1 MDAAERVIRRVDRAH
16 QHRPWL
22 AFPYAVVKKFGDD
35 QAGNL
40 AALISYYAFF
50 SLFPLMLVLVTILG
64 MVLQRNT
71 ELREAIK
78 RSALANFPVIGEE
91 ISSNVR
97 SLDGSG
103 LTLAVGIALALWA
116 GLGVLKVTQTAMNTI
131 WNVPYRDRP
140 NFLKTLLRAVIML
153 GVLGVIT
160 VASAAAGSVGAGNDN
175 LALSF
180 LWVLVSL
187 ALNLALFLLAFRILT
202 SADVS
207 WGDVF
212 AGALIAA
219 IAWTALQA
227 LGGYLVRHQLGGASK
242 TYGTFATVIGL
253 LAWMYL
259 GAQVTLLAAEV
270 NVVRK
275 RRLWP
280 RAIVQPPLTDAD
292 ERALK
297 SYAKV
302 EERRPEEDVHAR
314 IDRSAARPSP
324 PPGDGNGGR
333 S

>member
-1 MDAAERVIRRVDRAH
+1 MEAAEKVVRRVDEAH
-16 QHRPWL
+16 QRHPWL
-22 AFPYAVVKKFGDD
+22 AFPYAVIKKFGDD

-50 SLFPLMLVLVTILG
+50 SLFPLMLVLVTVLG

-71 ELREAIK
+71 ELREAIQE
-78 RSALANFPVIGEE
+78 SALANFPVVGEE
-91 ISSNVR
+91 ISRNVR
-97 SLDGSG
+97 ALDATG

-116 GLGVLKVTQTAMNTI
+116 GLGVLKVMQTAMNTI
-131 WNVPYRDRP
+131 WNVPYRHRP

-153 GVLGVIT
+153 AVLGVIT
-160 VASAAAGSVGAGNDN
+160 IGSAVAGGIGAGNDN
-175 LALSF
+175 LLLS
-180 LWVLVSL
+180 LVWVLVSL
-187 ALNLALFLLAFRILT
+187 VLNLALFLLAFRILT
-202 SADVS
+202 SADVT

-212 AGALIAA
+212 PGALVAA

-227 LGGYLVRHQLGGASK
+227 LGGYFVRHQLEGATE

-259 GAQVTLLAAEV
+259 GAQATLLAAEV

-297 SYAKV
+297 IYAKV
-302 EERRPEEDVHAR
+302 EERRPEEDVYAR
-314 IDRSAARPSP
+314 IDRAASTQPPSRDE
-324 PPGDGNGGR
+324 G
-333 S
+333 

>member
-1 MDAAERVIRRVDRAH
+1 MEGAEKVVRRVDEAH
-16 QHRPWL
+16 QRRPWL
-22 AFPYAVVKKFGDD
+22 AFPYAVIKKFGDD

-50 SLFPLMLVLVTILG
+50 SLFPLMLVLVTVLG

-71 ELREAIK
+71 ELREAIQK
-78 RSALANFPVIGEE
+78 SALANFPVVGEE

-97 SLDGSG
+97 ALDATG
-103 LTLAVGIALALWA
+103 LTLAIGIAVALWA
-116 GLGVLKVTQTAMNTI
+116 GLGVLKVMQTAMNTI
-131 WNVPYRDRP
+131 WNVPYRHRP

-153 GVLGVIT
+153 AVLGVIT
-160 VASAAAGSVGAGNDN
+160 VGSAVAGSVGAGSDD
-175 LALSF
+175 LLISI

-187 ALNLALFLLAFRILT
+187 ALNLGLFLLAFRILT

-212 AGALIAA
+212 PGALVAA
-219 IAWTALQA
+219 VAWTALQA
-227 LGGYLVRHQLGGASK
+227 LGGYVVRHQLNGASE

-259 GAQVTLLAAEV
+259 GAQATLLAAEV

-297 SYAKV
+297 IYAKV
-302 EERRPEEDVHAR
+302 EERRPEEDVYAR
-314 IDRSAARPSP
+314 IDRAASTHPPSRDE
-324 PPGDGNGGR
+324 G
-333 S
+333 

>member
-1 MDAAERVIRRVDRAH
+1 MESAERVVRRVDRAH
-16 QHRPWL
+16 QRRPWL

-40 AALISYYAFF
+40 AALISYYGFF
-50 SLFPLMLVLVTILG
+50 SLFPLMLVLVTVLG
-64 MVLQRNT
+64 MVLQRNS
-71 ELREAIK
+71 ELREAIQ
-78 RSALANFPVIGEE
+78 RSALANFPVIGDE

-97 SLDGSG
+97 ALDGSG
-103 LTLAVGIALALWA
+103 LTLVVGVLLALWA

-131 WNVPYRDRP
+131 WNVPYRHRP
-140 NFLKTLLRAVIML
+140 NFLKSLLRAIVML
-153 GVLGVIT
+153 AVLGVIT
-160 VASAAAGSVGAGNDN
+160 VASAAAGSVGAGNDS
-175 LALSF
+175 LLLSV
-180 LWVLVSL
+180 LWIVVSL
-187 ALNLALFLLAFRILT
+187 ALNVVLFLLAFRILT

-207 WGDVF
+207 WGDVLP
-212 AGALIAA
+212 GAIIAA

-227 LGGYLVRHQLGGASK
+227 LGGYLVRHQLTGASK

-292 ERALK
+292 KRALT
-297 SYAKV
+297 SYAEM
-302 EERRPEEDVHAR
+302 EERRPEQDVLVR
-314 IDRSAARPSP
+314 IDDPADVPSDEP
-324 PPGDGNGGR
+324 STRG
-333 S
+333 